1 MGKGS
6 VSLTSLTEPLR
17 EPVADVL
24 VVGHV
29 TKDLIRIPG
38 RAEAEQPGGSAF
50 YVAAALS
57 RLGLDV
63 EVLTRVAP
71 ADDPD
76 LLQPLRAL
84 GVRVRNLPT
93 PSTTVFEN
101 AYRDPSLRRRDQRV
115 LGLAA
120 PFSPADLEGRAARAI
135 HLGPLTQGELGPG
148 VIAAARLRTQR
159 LALDGQGL
167 LRRLVAVGDG
177 GAGWRVEPA
186 RWSDEDRAL
195 AMLDVLKVDD
205 AEAEALVGVRAPEG
219 AAARLADLGVKEVL
233 ITFADRG
240 SLLHVDGEGQRIPA
254 AAPRAV
260 VDATG
265 CGDTYAAGYL
275 GRRLAGH
282 APLAA
287 ARFAAVI
294 AAAKLEA
301 RGPFLGDAT
310 ELEARLASWR
320 P

>member
-1 MGKGS
+1 
-6 VSLTSLTEPLR
+6 
-17 EPVADVL
+17 VL
-24 VVGHV
+24 VIGHV
-29 TKDLIRIPG
+29 TKDLVRIPG
-38 RAEAEQPGGSAF
+38 RAEAVQPGGSAF

-57 RLGLDV
+57 RLGLAV

-71 ADDPD
+71 ADDPE
-76 LLQPLRAL
+76 LLEPLRAL

-93 PSTTVFEN
+93 PSTTLFEN
-101 AYRDPSLRRRDQRV
+101 AYRDPDLRRRDQRV

-120 PFSPADLEGRAARAI
+120 PFSPADLEGRTARAI

-148 VIAAARLRTQR
+148 VIAAARLRAQH

-167 LRRLVAVGDG
+167 MRRLVPVGDG
-177 GAGWRVEPA
+177 ALGWRVEPT
-186 RWSDEDRAL
+186 RWSDADRAL
-195 AMLDVLKVDD
+195 ALVDVLKVDD

-219 AAARLADLGVKEVL
+219 AAARLGELGVKEVL

-240 SLLHVDGEGQRIPA
+240 SLLHVDGQSHPIPA

-265 CGDTYAAGYL
+265 CGDTYSAGYL

-287 ARFAAVI
+287 ARFAAII
-294 AAAKLEA
+294 ASAKLEA
-301 RGPFLGDAT
+301 RGPFRGDAT

-320 P
+320 S